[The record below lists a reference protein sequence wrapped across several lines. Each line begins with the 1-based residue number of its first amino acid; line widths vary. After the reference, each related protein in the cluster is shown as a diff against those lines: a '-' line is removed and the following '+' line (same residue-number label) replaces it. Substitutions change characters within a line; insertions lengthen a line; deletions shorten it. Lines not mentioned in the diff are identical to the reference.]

1 MSQPARVM
9 SSDGVRSVKMRRRV
23 LFASSVGNF
32 VEWFDFTLYGYAASV
47 IALTFF
53 PPGNRAAALLGAFAV
68 YGVAFVAR
76 PLGAVVFGRIG
87 DRRGR
92 RTALGASILIMGAAT
107 ALMGLLPGWSS
118 VGVLAPV
125 LLLVC
130 RLVQGFSAGGEYT
143 GALTFTV
150 EHAPDHR
157 RAWYMGLVGSS
168 TMLGAVGATAV
179 ALVFRSAFGDRFATE
194 GWRWMFILA
203 GVVAVVGLVLRLRVD
218 ESPVFEAMRDQRAP
232 APARP
237 FRDLVRSHWKTLLVL
252 FAYFGVLGLLTHM
265 FLGYLPTYLN
275 EAIGM
280 RATTVLALTT
290 AANVV
295 SIPVALWLCVLADR
309 HGRRVQIRLGAVA
322 AVVLVVPA
330 YLLIGTGSVL
340 AVVAA
345 LLVFV
350 FAVSL
355 LQMGALSVLEL
366 YPTGV
371 RFSGMALPYN
381 AAYAVF
387 GGTAPLVSE
396 LLVGGTGSLLAPAIY
411 ASVVALIALPV
422 LLKGIPETK
431 GTDLRGS

>member
-1 MSQPARVM
+1 MSQPTRVL
-9 SSDGVRSVKMRRRV
+9 SSDRARSAKMRRGV
-23 LFASSVGNF
+23 LFASAVGNF
-32 VEWFDFTLYGYAASV
+32 VEWFDFTLYGYTAGV

-53 PPGNRAAALLGAFAV
+53 PPGNQTAALLGAFAV

-92 RTALGASILIMGAAT
+92 RVALGWSIIVMGAAT

-143 GALTFTV
+143 GAMTFTV
-150 EHAPDHR
+150 EHAPDGR
-157 RAWYMGLVGSS
+157 RAWYTGLVGSS

-179 ALVFRSAFGDRFATE
+179 ALVFRSVFGDRFAAE
-194 GWRWMFILA
+194 GWRWMFVLA
-203 GVVAVVGLVLRLRVD
+203 GLVALAGLVLRLRVD
-218 ESPVFEAMRDQRAP
+218 ESPVFEEMRNRAGDVP
-232 APARP
+232 PRP
-237 FRDLVRSHWKTLLVL
+237 FRDLWRGHRRTLLVL
-252 FAYFGVLGLLTHM
+252 FAYFAVLGLITHM

-275 EAIGM
+275 AAIGM

-295 SIPVALWLCVLADR
+295 SIPVSLCLCVLADR
-309 HGRRVQIRLGAVA
+309 HGRRIQIRLGALA
-322 AVVLVVPA
+322 AVLLVVPA
-330 YLLIGTGSVL
+330 YLLMGTGSLV
-340 AVVAA
+340 AVVVA

-355 LQMGALSVLEL
+355 LQIGALSVLEL

-381 AAYAVF
+381 VAYAIF

-396 LLVGGTGSLLAPAIY
+396 LLVNGTGTLLAPAVY
-411 ASVVALIALPV
+411 ASVVALIALPILV
-422 LLKGIPETK
+422 KGFPETK
-431 GTDLRGS
+431 GADLRS

>member
-1 MSQPARVM
+1 MSVL
-9 SSDGVRSVKMRRRV
+9 SSDRVRTTKMRRGV

-32 VEWFDFTLYGYAASV
+32 VEWFDFTLYGYTAGV
-47 IALTFF
+47 LALTFF
-53 PPGNRAAALLGAFAV
+53 PPGNKTAALLGTFAV
-68 YGVAFVAR
+68 YGVAFIAR

-92 RTALGASILIMGAAT
+92 RNSLSLSIILMGAAT
-107 ALMGLLPGWSS
+107 AVMGLLPGWSS
-118 VGVLAPV
+118 AGVLAPV

-150 EHAPDHR
+150 EHAPDGR

-179 ALVFRSAFGDRFATE
+179 ALLFRSVFGDRFATE
-194 GWRWMFILA
+194 GWRWMFVLA
-203 GVVAVVGLVLRLRVD
+203 GLVALVGLVLRLRVA
-218 ESPVFEAMRDQRAP
+218 ESPVFTEMRAT

-237 FRDLVRSHWKTLLVL
+237 FRELVRGHWRTLLVL
-252 FAYFGVLGLLTHM
+252 FVYFAVLGLLTHM

-280 RATTVLALTT
+280 SSGTVLALTT
-290 AANVV
+290 AANLV
-295 SIPVALWLCVLADR
+295 SIPVGLWLCVLADR
-309 HGRRVQIRLGAVA
+309 HGRRGLVRAGAIA
-322 AVVLVVPA
+322 AVVLIVPA
-330 YLLIGTGSVL
+330 YLLMGTGSL
-340 AVVAA
+340 TAVVVA
-345 LLVFV
+345 LLAFV

-366 YPTGV
+366 YPTSV

-381 AAYAVF
+381 LAYAVF

-396 LLVGGTGSLLAPAIY
+396 LLVNGTGALIAPAVY
-411 ASVVALIALPV
+411 ASVVALIALPILV
-422 LLKGIPETK
+422 KGIPETK
-431 GTDLRGS
+431 GTSLRG

>member
-1 MSQPARVM
+1 MSVL
-9 SSDGVRSVKMRRRV
+9 SSDRARTTKMRRGV

-32 VEWFDFTLYGYAASV
+32 VEWFDFTLYGYTAGV
-47 IALTFF
+47 LALTFF
-53 PPGNRAAALLGAFAV
+53 PPGNKTAALLGTFAV
-68 YGVAFVAR
+68 YGVAFIAR

-92 RTALGASILIMGAAT
+92 RSALSLSIILMGAAT
-107 ALMGLLPGWSS
+107 AVMGLLPGWSS
-118 VGVLAPV
+118 AGVLAPV
-125 LLLVC
+125 LLLLC
-130 RLVQGFSAGGEYT
+130 RLAQGFSAGGEYT

-150 EHAPDHR
+150 EHAPDGR

-179 ALVFRSAFGDRFATE
+179 ALLFRSLFGDRFATE
-194 GWRWMFILA
+194 GWRWMFVLA
-203 GVVAVVGLVLRLRVD
+203 GVVALVGLVLRLRVD
-218 ESPVFEAMRDQRAP
+218 ESPVFAEMRAQE

-237 FRDLVRSHWKTLLVL
+237 FRDLVRGHWRTLLVL
-252 FAYFGVLGLLTHM
+252 FVYFAVLGLLTHM
-265 FLGYLPTYLN
+265 FLGYLPTYLT

-280 RATTVLALTT
+280 SSGTVLALTT
-290 AANVV
+290 GANLV

-309 HGRRVQIRLGAVA
+309 HGRRLQIRLGALA
-322 AVVLVVPA
+322 AVVLIVPA
-330 YLLIGTGSVL
+330 YLLIGTGSLV
-340 AVVAA
+340 AVVVA
-345 LLVFV
+345 LLAFV

-366 YPTGV
+366 YPTSV

-381 AAYAVF
+381 LAYAVF

-396 LLVGGTGSLLAPAIY
+396 LLVNGTGVLIAPAIY
-411 ASVVALIALPV
+411 ASAVALIALPI

-431 GTDLRGS
+431 GASLRG

>member
-1 MSQPARVM
+1 MSQPTQVM
-9 SSDGVRSVKMRRRV
+9 SSDPVRTAKMRHGV

-32 VEWFDFTLYGYAASV
+32 VEWFDFTLYGYTAGV

-53 PPGNRAAALLGAFAV
+53 PPGNQAAALLGTFAV

-92 RTALGASILIMGAAT
+92 RVALGLSIVIMGAAT
-107 ALMGLLPGWSS
+107 AVMGLLPGWSS
-118 VGVLAPV
+118 AGVLAPV

-157 RAWYMGLVGSS
+157 RAWYLGLVGAS

-194 GWRWMFILA
+194 GWRWMFVLA
-203 GVVAVVGLVLRLRVD
+203 GLVAVVGLVLRLRVD
-218 ESPVFEAMRDQRAP
+218 ESPVFQAMRNRQAA

-237 FRDLVRSHWKTLLVL
+237 FRDLVRGHRRTLLVL
-252 FAYFGVLGLLTHM
+252 FAYFAVLGLLTHM
-265 FLGYLPTYLN
+265 LLGYLPTYLN
-275 EAIGM
+275 EAIEM

-295 SIPVALWLCVLADR
+295 SIPVSLGLCVLADR
-309 HGRRVQIRLGAVA
+309 HGRRTQIRLGAVA
-322 AVVLVVPA
+322 ATVLVVPA
-330 YLLIGTGSVL
+330 YLLIGTGSLL
-340 AVVAA
+340 AVIVA

-350 FAVSL
+350 VAIAL
-355 LQMGALSVLEL
+355 LQMGALTVLEL

-381 AAYAVF
+381 VAYAIF

-396 LLVGGTGSLLAPAIY
+396 LLVNRTGSLIAPAIY

-431 GTDLRGS
+431 GADLRA

>member
-1 MSQPARVM
+1 MSVLSSEQARTT
-9 SSDGVRSVKMRRRV
+9 KMRRGV

-32 VEWFDFTLYGYAASV
+32 VEWFDFTLYGYTAGV
-47 IALTFF
+47 LALTFF
-53 PPGNRAAALLGAFAV
+53 PPGDKTAALLGTFAV
-68 YGVAFVAR
+68 YGVAFIAR

-92 RTALGASILIMGAAT
+92 RASLSLSIILMGAAT
-107 ALMGLLPGWSS
+107 AAMGLLPGWSS
-118 VGVLAPV
+118 AGVLAPV
-125 LLLVC
+125 LLLCC

-150 EHAPDHR
+150 EHAPDGR

-179 ALVFRSAFGDRFATE
+179 ALLFRSMFGDRFAAE
-194 GWRWMFILA
+194 GWRWMFVLA
-203 GVVAVVGLVLRLRVD
+203 GAVALVGLVLRLRVD
-218 ESPVFEAMRDQRAP
+218 ESPVFTEMRAQA

-237 FRDLVRSHWKTLLVL
+237 FRELVRGHWRTLLVL
-252 FAYFGVLGLLTHM
+252 FVYFAVLGLLTHM
-265 FLGYLPTYLN
+265 FLGYLPTYLS

-280 RATTVLALTT
+280 PSGTVLALTT
-290 AANVV
+290 AANLA

-309 HGRRVQIRLGAVA
+309 HGRRLQIRLGALA
-322 AVVLVVPA
+322 AVVLIVPA
-330 YLLIGTGSVL
+330 YLLIGTGSLV
-340 AVVAA
+340 AVVVA
-345 LLVFV
+345 LLAFV

-366 YPTGV
+366 YPTSV

-381 AAYAVF
+381 LAYAVF

-396 LLVGGTGSLLAPAIY
+396 LLVNGTGALIAPAIY
-411 ASVVALIALPV
+411 ASAVALIALPILV
-422 LLKGIPETK
+422 KGIPETK
-431 GTDLRGS
+431 GTSLRG